1 MCDTHSC
8 RKLFLVNFYPA
19 VYVSCGNLGQ
29 KLLNTLLVNLTEKK
43 GEDEEDNEEESKK
56 LTYKL
61 KNH

>member
-1 MCDTHSC
+1 
-8 RKLFLVNFYPA
+8 